1 MRSITASEVEALSIE
16 RLGLDP
22 TAVDFQSTEALAALV
37 RHTALIRCP
46 CSRRELTRTV
56 TRLLEPLATASA
68 VLNERVSNAIDGV
81 ISYGDV
87 IEVSD
92 ARGAEVGQLLALA
105 APSVVRISSRVLL
118 LVGLRPDDHN
128 SIPVQIDGHT
138 TLRGYARTIEVEDSH
153 TALSSLQ
160 SSGFLIITPDE
171 WNAAPDE
178 QPAGQLVDNYDRLFR
193 EGTNVGTLGGLQ
205 LLTSESSV
213 TYYHGR
219 WREAT
224 KQSGTFVARRTRK
237 YGADAWCFVKL
248 DLGRPVGLVDLPTSG
263 YPYRPCDEAWHLQQ
277 ALDFVSGNPQRYR
290 IRAIADRKLI
300 ALDCFSPV
308 PRWAHRRWNALG
320 EQVEQRGTLFSYLFN
335 QEFLNQEVAF
345 AESRMWLKPR

>member
-1 MRSITASEVEALSIE
+1 MRSVTASEVEALSVE

-22 TAVDFQSTEALAALV
+22 TAVDFQSTEALAALI
-37 RHTALIRCP
+37 RHTASIRCP
-46 CSRRELTRTV
+46 CSGRELTRTV
-56 TRLLEPLATASA
+56 EHLLEPLATGSA

-81 ISYGDV
+81 VSYGDL

-92 ARGAEVGQLLALA
+92 GRGAEAGQILALA
-105 APSVVRISSRVLL
+105 APSVVRISPRALL
-118 LVGLRPDDHN
+118 LVGLRPGGHN
-128 SIPVQIDGHT
+128 SLPVQIDGQIT
-138 TLRGYARTIEVEDSH
+138 PRGYARTIEVQDAL

-160 SSGFLIITPDE
+160 SSGFVIITSDE

-178 QPAGQLVDNYDRLFR
+178 RPAGQLVDKYDRLFK
-193 EGTNVGTLGGLQ
+193 EGAYVGTLDGLQ

-213 TYYHGR
+213 TYYRGR

-224 KQSGTFVARRTRK
+224 KQSGTFVARRSRK

-248 DLGRPVGLVDLPTSG
+248 DLGRPVGLVDLPTPG
-263 YPYRPCDEAWHLQQ
+263 YQYRPCDEAWHLQQ

-290 IRAIADRKLI
+290 IRPIADRKLI

-335 QEFLNQEVAF
+335 QEYLTQEVGF
-345 AESRMWLKPR
+345 SESRMWLRPR